1 MDSSS
6 LHRCDGKTSRR
17 GKAILR
23 TSRPSISP
31 RVAAIWISL
40 AGAFVTGDVHALP
53 PRNHPDEDPH
63 RLGTISFSGDHS
75 ADVLQGDSFTVP
87 AGTVHAAGDAH
98 IQGPTTVSYEFSG
111 VPSWI
116 SRSDRTLNVSA
127 TASPGVSATVDV
139 HAIGRSDG
147 VLVADGG
154 VAYVITVLGN
164 WHPKVTKFRPLVSSI
179 DMSIA
184 VSDRYILASDYNNFD
199 LYSRNPRTQVS
210 LDGTDLASNTTTSD
224 LAFEHGAV
232 ANLMRKRWTGT
243 GEHNANIGRFPS
255 STDAEVKAGKAIPCD
270 PANPAPSDASGND
283 VLRDAK
289 GFPTS
294 ACIADFYD
302 TRSTYDQKRRR
313 FWVVTHGRN
322 RLWATTDCNA
332 NAALCKAEHNEATR
346 ITFAA
351 ASKSEDPTQG
361 FHTFKITED
370 YEDFPLMAIHGQYA
384 VFHHNVLDGEGIRPV
399 GKIWLYDAEQMAD
412 GIRTE
417 IKPVLTK
424 DDFPSPYIR
433 VAKHHGTLDDLTFF
447 AAASG
452 SQLWVYGLPKPSG
465 TTHAALIKS
474 KTAYSD
480 PGKTNIG
487 LSEVVYRNGNI
498 YTAGDDGEKIHV
510 WRVPISLS
518 GDKKHIILD
527 TEKARKWTL
536 AGTRSRDYVTI
547 DVNKDEDVVIS
558 FRAYDAKT
566 PTRMRYAILY
576 HGESS
581 FREPIELSSPSA
593 GSSGNRIDLVTSEVD
608 PSDDETVWFIS
619 RDADGPLIASVRP
632 R

>member
-1 MDSSS
+1 
-6 LHRCDGKTSRR
+6 
-17 GKAILR
+17 LR
-23 TSRPSISP
+23 TSRPPISP
-31 RVAAIWISL
+31 RIAAIWVSL
-40 AGAFVTGDVHALP
+40 AAAFVSGDLRALP

-63 RLGTISFSGDHS
+63 HLGSISFAGDHW
-75 ADVLQGDSFTVP
+75 ADVLQGGSFAVP
-87 AGTVHAAGDAH
+87 AGTVHGAVDTPV
-98 IQGPTTVSYEFSG
+98 QGPTTITYEFSG

-116 SRSDRTLNVSA
+116 SRSDRTLKVSA
-127 TASPGVSATVDV
+127 TASPGLSAMVEV
-139 HAIGRSDG
+139 NALARSNG
-147 VLVADGG
+147 VLVAEGG
-154 VAYVITVLGN
+154 TAYVITVLGN
-164 WHPKVTKFRPLVSSI
+164 WHPKVTKFRPSLSSI

-184 VSDRYILASDYNNFD
+184 VSDHYLLAGDYNNFE
-199 LYSRNPRTQVS
+199 LYSRNPLTQVS

-224 LAFEHGAV
+224 LAIEHGAV

-243 GEHNANIGRFPS
+243 GEHNVNIGRFPS

-270 PANPAPSDASGND
+270 PANPVPSDGS
-283 VLRDAK
+283 
-289 GFPTS
+289 S
-294 ACIADFYD
+294 ACINDFYD
-302 TRSTYDQKRRR
+302 TRSTYDEKRKQ
-313 FWVVTHGRN
+313 FWIATHGRN
-322 RLWATTDCNA
+322 QHWATTDCDP

-351 ASKSEDPTQG
+351 VSKSEDPSKG
-361 FHTFKITED
+361 FHIFKITED

-384 VFHHNVLDGEGIRPV
+384 VFHHNVLDGEGVRPV
-399 GKIWLYDAEQMAD
+399 GKIWLFDADQMAD

-447 AAASG
+447 VAASG
-452 SQLWVYGLPKPSG
+452 SQLGVYGLPKPSG

-487 LSEVVYRNGNI
+487 LSEVVYRNCNI
-498 YTAGDDGEKIHV
+498 YAAGDDGEKIHV

-518 GDKKHIILD
+518 GDKKHVILD

-536 AGTRSRDYVTI
+536 AGTRSRDYVSI

-566 PTRMRYAILY
+566 PTRIRYAILY

-581 FREPIELSSPSA
+581 FRESVELTSPST

-608 PSDDETVWFIS
+608 PSDNETVWFIS